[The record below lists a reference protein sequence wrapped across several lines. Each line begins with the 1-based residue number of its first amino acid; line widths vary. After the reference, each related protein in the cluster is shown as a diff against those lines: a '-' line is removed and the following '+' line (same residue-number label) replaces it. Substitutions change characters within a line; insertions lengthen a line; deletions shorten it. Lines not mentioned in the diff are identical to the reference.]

1 MTHPLEINL
10 RELNDDKLQDRV
22 SMLYE
27 RLRYFSGH
35 GNMHVINQL
44 RLFLD
49 QATQEQA
56 RRSEELMSISDKNKN
71 EN

>member
-49 QATQEQA
+49 QATQT
-56 RRSEELMSISDKNKN
+56 
-71 EN
+71 